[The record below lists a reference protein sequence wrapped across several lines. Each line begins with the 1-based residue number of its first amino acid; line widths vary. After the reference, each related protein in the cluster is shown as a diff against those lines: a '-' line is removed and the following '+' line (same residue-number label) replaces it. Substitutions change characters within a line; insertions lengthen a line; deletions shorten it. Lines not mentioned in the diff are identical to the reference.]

1 MLIVANWKANID
13 TVEKAKR
20 LYAGAKRLALTS
32 KHELV
37 LAPSAPHLG
46 VLAPANRSKVAFAA
60 QDISSTLGGSETGE
74 ITAAV
79 VAGVKGTYVIIG
91 HSERRARGESDEV
104 VLQKVR
110 HALAHGLTPILCIGE
125 RERDTEATYLS
136 VLRNQLHAIF
146 SALSAKERAGV
157 VLAYEPVWAIG
168 KSASEGITPTDLNEM
183 ILYIRKL
190 LGEYLPGKSASKVR
204 ILYGGAVEATN
215 ARMLAATASV
225 DGFLVGHAS
234 TDVTTFSSLVKALA

>member
-1 MLIVANWKANID
+1 MLIVANWTANID
-13 TVEKAKR
+13 TVDMAKR

-74 ITAAV
+74 ITAAT

-168 KSASEGITPTDLNEM
+168 TGLAATPEIAADVHSQ
-183 ILYIRKL
+183 IRAL
-190 LGEYLPGKSASKVR
+190 LVGLAGGAGGRIP
-204 ILYGGAVEATN
+204 ILYGG
-215 ARMLAATASV
+215 
-225 DGFLVGHAS
+225 S
-234 TDVTTFSSLVKALA
+234 TTPENIASLVSLPDINGALIGGASLKADTLSRLVTAGQLS